1 MKHKMQHKA
10 YPLWL
15 SIPGILI
22 YTVFFIVPIIAAFGY
37 SFTNWNLNNM
47 NQARWV
53 GLNNFISLLQDEVFL
68 RSICNTLLFAFF
80 TTIFKTLMGL
90 LLALLVVKKFPGNSL
105 FRTLYYLPCVL
116 STMIVGLLFTA
127 ILKQDGLLNNM
138 LTSMGMGGLTRD
150 WLGSYGSAMT
160 WIIIVEIWMWAGF
173 SMFLFISGLQAIP
186 KDCYESAQ
194 INGATSWQQFRYI
207 TLPLLAPS
215 FTVVTT
221 LNLTGGLKVFDL
233 VYSLTGGGPGFDTQV
248 LSTYVYRAFG
258 MGQLGKSSAAAI
270 MLSLLVV
277 IIAFSLNRFL
287 KSKEVET

>member
-1 MKHKMQHKA
+1 MKRSAQDRT

-15 SIPGILI
+15 TFPGII
-22 YTVFFIVPIIAAFGY
+22 VYTVFFILPIVAAFGY
-37 SFTNWNLNNM
+37 SFTNWNLDHMNN
-47 NQARWV
+47 ARWV
-53 GLNNFISLLQDEVFL
+53 GMNNFISLLKDEVFL
-68 RSICNTLLFAFF
+68 RSIWNTLLFAFF
-80 TTIFKTLMGL
+80 TTICKTVVGL
-90 LLALLVVKKFPGNSL
+90 LLALLVVKKFPCNSV

-127 ILKQDGLLNNM
+127 ILRQDGLLNNI
-138 LTSMGMGGLTRD
+138 LTSIGLSGLTRD

-186 KDCYESAQ
+186 KEFYESAQ
-194 INGATSWQQFRYI
+194 IDGATGWEQFWKI
-207 TLPLLAPS
+207 TMPLLAPS

-221 LNLTGGLKVFDL
+221 LNITGGLKVFDL

-258 MGQLGKSSAAAI
+258 LGQLGKSSAAAI
-270 MLSLLVV
+270 MLSLLIVV
-277 IIAFSLNRFL
+277 ITFALNRFL

>member
-1 MKHKMQHKA
+1 MKHKMQDKA

-80 TTIFKTLMGL
+80 TTIFKTLVGL

-105 FRTLYYLPCVL
+105 FRTIYYLPCVL

-138 LTSMGMGGLTRD
+138 LISMGMGSLARD

-173 SMFLFISGLQAIP
+173 SMFLFISGLQAISN
-186 KDCYESAQ
+186 DCYESAQ

-277 IIAFSLNRFL
+277 VIAFSLNRFL

>member
-15 SIPGILI
+15 SMPGILI

-80 TTIFKTLMGL
+80 TTIFKTLVGL

-138 LTSMGMGGLTRD
+138 LTSMGMGGLARD

-186 KDCYESAQ
+186 NDCYESAQ

-270 MLSLLVV
+270 MLSMLVV

>member
-15 SIPGILI
+15 SMPGILI

-138 LTSMGMGGLTRD
+138 LTSMGMGSLTRD

-186 KDCYESAQ
+186 NDCYESAQ